1 MIALGA
7 GKVRALIKNREPH
20 ELCDLYG
27 IFAPTKVQGMS
38 AHFVKTV
45 RGECPLISSNRLNSL
60 I

>member
-38 AHFVKTV
+38 ADIVKPPQFVDLK
-45 RGECPLISSNRLNSL
+45 GF
-60 I
+60 